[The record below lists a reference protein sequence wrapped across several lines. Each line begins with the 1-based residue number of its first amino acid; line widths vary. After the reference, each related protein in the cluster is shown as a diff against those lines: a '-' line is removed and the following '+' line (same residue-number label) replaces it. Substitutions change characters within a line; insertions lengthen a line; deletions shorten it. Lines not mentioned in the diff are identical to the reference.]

1 MPRYCFEDL
10 TPGLRLDFGPLTV
23 SRDDIVGFAREFDPQ
38 GFHTDEA
45 AAKDSFVGGL
55 IASGWHTCALGMR
68 LVADGFILQSSSMGS
83 PGIEEVRWLR
93 PVRPGDSLSMRMSV
107 TESRPSGSKPD
118 RGFVRFLLEIANG
131 AGQPVMTQDFWAMF
145 GKAGTPPLPPRPR
158 PPEDPAPADL
168 PEGEALPS
176 VHLEDMPLNRPFDL
190 GAHHFTRDDILRF
203 ARAFDPQPFH
213 VDEAAAQE
221 THFGGLCASGW
232 HTAAAWM
239 KRMVV
244 ARDRGR
250 ALAVERGHPVVEG
263 GPSPG
268 FRDLQWLKPVYAGDT
283 IRYDVTLTE
292 ARASRTRPGWGVVSH
307 TATGTNQRGEP
318 VFRFAGAWL
327 APSRAG

>member
-1 MPRYCFEDL
+1 
-10 TPGLRLDFGPLTV
+10 
-23 SRDDIVGFAREFDPQ
+23 
-38 GFHTDEA
+38 
-45 AAKDSFVGGL
+45 
-55 IASGWHTCALGMR
+55 MR

-83 PGIEEVRWLR
+83 PGIEAVRWLR
-93 PVRPGDSLSMRMSV
+93 PVRPGDALSMRMSV

-158 PPEDPAPADL
+158 PPEEPAPAAL

-176 VHLEDMPLNRPFDL
+176 GYLEDMPLNRTFDL

-213 VDEAAAQE
+213 VDEAAAAQ

-239 KRMVV
+239 KRMV
-244 ARDRGR
+244 AGRDRGR
-250 ALAVERGHPVVEG
+250 ALA
-263 GPSPG
+263 SS
-268 FRDLQWLKPVYAGDT
+268 A
-283 IRYDVTLTE
+283 
-292 ARASRTRPGWGVVSH
+292 ARRW
-307 TATGTNQRGEP
+307 
-318 VFRFAGAWL
+318 
-327 APSRAG
+327 SRAVLRRAFATCNGSSPSMPATRSATT